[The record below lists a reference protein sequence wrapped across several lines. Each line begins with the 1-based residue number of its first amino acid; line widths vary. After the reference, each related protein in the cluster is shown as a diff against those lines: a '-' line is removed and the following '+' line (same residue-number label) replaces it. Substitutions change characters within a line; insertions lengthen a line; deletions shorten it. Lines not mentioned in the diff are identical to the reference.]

1 MAKIRR
7 ILLDAKFIIQ
17 IYFSWKC
24 FLFFFSTWLE
34 KKQKNQGCQ
43 KISSKLRFCFFP
55 ETETHHFRKIE
66 FLYCVFLAQVLQ
78 HKTEPCFVSKF
89 SEGHSFLRF
98 KKIFLIHNANFEFL
112 RAFIEYLEFSAV
124 LLWTLETCQ
133 AAGWLC
139 ILYLPRQARYNALN
153 MHETL

>member
-1 MAKIRR
+1 MF
-7 ILLDAKFIIQ
+7 FI
-17 IYFSWKC
+17 
-24 FLFFFSTWLE
+24 FLFYLIRKETKESRLSENFFKTTVLFFPR
-34 KKQKNQGCQ
+34 NRN
-43 KISSKLRFCFFP
+43 SSFQENWILILRFLS
-55 ETETHHFRKIE
+55 TSY
-66 FLYCVFLAQVLQ
+66 L
-78 HKTEPCFVSKF
+78 HKSEPCFVSKF
-89 SEGHSFLRF
+89 PEGHSFLRF